1 MYVSS
6 AKGQIEDETARSKSL
21 MYTKNN
27 IGPNTNTSGTLV
39 ITWTNEDIAPS
50 VTTGWVWFFKKFSIH
65 LRFLSLIA

>member
-6 AKGQIEDETARSKSL
+6 AKGQIDDETARGKSL

-27 IGPNTNTSGTLV
+27 IGPNTNTFDTLV

-50 VTTGWVWFFKKFSIH
+50 VTIGWV
-65 LRFLSLIA
+65 